1 MSISNQRSSISNL
14 KALCALLVLLGACA
28 PAPTAQ
34 PATAAAVPAPS
45 ATLPALIDPASAW
58 IEVSLLRQ
66 VVILHQGG
74 AVAAEYAA
82 SSGVTTDPQY
92 ATPPGLYQVQ
102 SKDKGP
108 VESVPGVFVTD
119 VIMFDIGKGNGF
131 HSRPMDA
138 DGNIIDR
145 TLGIPTTAGCVRVG
159 ESAALF
165 DFAKVGMKVWI
176 H

>member
-1 MSISNQRSSISNL
+1 MRLRLLS
-14 KALCALLVLLGACA
+14 CALLIGLAACA
-28 PAPTAQ
+28 SPAQ
-34 PATAAAVPAPS
+34 PPAATTVLATSSP
-45 ATLPALIDPASAW
+45 TLPALIDPAASW

-66 VVILHQGG
+66 VVILHEGG
-74 AVAAEYAA
+74 SVRAEYPA
-82 SSGVTTDPQY
+82 STGVTSDPQY

-108 VESVPGVFVTD
+108 VESVPGVFVSD
-119 VIMFDIGKGNGF
+119 VVMFDLGRGNGF

-138 DGNIIDR
+138 QGNIIDEA
-145 TLGIPTTAGCVRVG
+145 LGVPSTAGCVRVG
-159 ESAALF
+159 EAAALF

>member
-1 MSISNQRSSISNL
+1 MART
-14 KALCALLVLLGACA
+14 ALLLALVLLAACA
-28 PAPTAQ
+28 SPAPGAQ
-34 PATAAAVPAPS
+34 LATATAVPASPS
-45 ATLPALIDPASAW
+45 PSLPALLDPASSW
-58 IEVSLLRQ
+58 IEVDVARQ
-66 VVILHQGG
+66 VVILHQAG
-74 AVAAEYAA
+74 ALLAEYAA
-82 SSGVTTDPQY
+82 STGVTSDPQY

-108 VESVPGVFVTD
+108 VESVPGVFVSD
-119 VIMFDIGKGNGF
+119 VIMFDVGKGNGF

-138 DGNIIDR
+138 QGNVLDE
-145 TLGIPTTAGCVRVG
+145 TLGTPATAGCVRVG

>member
-1 MSISNQRSSISNL
+1 MKRLII
-14 KALCALLVLLGACA
+14 AWALLALIGACTPAPA

-34 PATAAAVPAPS
+34 SATPAAVRETLSQA
-45 ATLPALIDPASAW
+45 LPALIDPASSW

-66 VVILHQGG
+66 VVILHRGS
-74 AVAAEYAA
+74 AVVAEYAA
-82 SSGVTTDPQY
+82 STGVTSDPRY

-119 VIMFDIGKGNGF
+119 VVMFDLGRGNGF
-131 HSRPMDA
+131 HSRPIDA
-138 DGNIIDR
+138 QGNLLDR
-145 TLGIPTTAGCVRVG
+145 TLGMPTTAGCVRVG
-159 ESAALF
+159 ESAAVF
-165 DFAKVGMKVWI
+165 DFARVGMKIWI

>member
-1 MSISNQRSSISNL
+1 MQLRL
-14 KALCALLVLLGACA
+14 PACALLVILTTLILPACGGAA
-28 PAPTAQ
+28 SPAQSATATQ
-34 PATAAAVPAPS
+34 PALHAVASP
-45 ATLPALIDPASAW
+45 TLPALIDPAASW
-58 IEVSLLRQ
+58 IEVDLAKQ

-74 AVAAEYAA
+74 SVIAQYAA
-82 SSGVTTDPQY
+82 STGVTTDPQY

-108 VESVPGVFVTD
+108 VESVPGVFVSD
-119 VIMFDIGKGNGF
+119 VLMFDIGRGNGF

-138 DGNIIDR
+138 QGHILDA
-145 TLGIPTTAGCVRVG
+145 TLGTPATAGCVRVG